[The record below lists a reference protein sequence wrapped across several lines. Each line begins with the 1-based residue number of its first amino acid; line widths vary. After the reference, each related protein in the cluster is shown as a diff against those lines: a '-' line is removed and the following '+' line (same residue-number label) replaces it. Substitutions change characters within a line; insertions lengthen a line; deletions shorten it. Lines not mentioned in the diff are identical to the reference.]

1 MDCPRTLACIKTKR
15 EDQSLISPLLPWLLA
30 ATLCRCGKRV
40 LHSLNL
46 ADAPKMPLWASL
58 ACLPSTPFSPSSA
71 LLCSELQCG
80 RAGYSRWEFP
90 GVSVSQLLNDFRQWK
105 VLTGNKKVKGKC
117 QSVSPPSSLSQIS
130 GSDNVS
136 YLAVLYVFHSCSS
149 LGHPTVL
156 CLASQNSIICITN
169 LHIKTGMVSI
179 FPIRPWL
186 VQRAGP
192 LLVGLGS
199 PVWAPR
205 LQLCCPRV
213 DAYLLLPQTR
223 YRDRVTEAWGAPS
236 LSPRQCWT
244 RDSPLPL
251 CPVPGPESPASVPCF
266 PGELSLAN
274 LGQDFSPF
282 NFWNR
287 VIFPPSFED
296 SELFLQINLSSPQH
310 PALCDK
316 GHTVF
321 YSSRSPGQWMPSAL
335 PYNRITKGGHRWR
348 ALLSGLLVTEDET
361 GVQLS
366 PPPWSL
372 SCFSQAVFNH
382 TDLYV
387 TTSPTLP
394 GYISCCLCH
403 LM

>member
-1 MDCPRTLACIKTKR
+1 MR
-15 EDQSLISPLLPWLLA
+15 
-30 ATLCRCGKRV
+30 
-40 LHSLNL
+40 
-46 ADAPKMPLWASL
+46 
-58 ACLPSTPFSPSSA
+58 
-71 LLCSELQCG
+71 
-80 RAGYSRWEFP
+80 
-90 GVSVSQLLNDFRQWK
+90 
-105 VLTGNKKVKGKC
+105 
-117 QSVSPPSSLSQIS
+117 SQILS
-130 GSDNVS
+130 
-136 YLAVLYVFHSCSS
+136 LE

-186 VQRAGP
+186 VQHAGP

-205 LQLCCPRV
+205 LQLCCPCV
-213 DAYLLLPQTR
+213 NADLLLPQTR

-244 RDSPLPL
+244 RNSPLPL
-251 CPVPGPESPASVPCF
+251 CPVPEPESPASVPCF

-287 VIFPPSFED
+287 VIFSLSFEG
-296 SELFLQINLSSPQH
+296 SEILWQINLSSPQH

-335 PYNRITKGGHRWR
+335 PYNRIIKGGHRRR

-361 GVQLS
+361 RVQLS

-372 SCFSQAVFNH
+372 SCFAQAVFNH
-382 TDLYV
+382 THLYV
-387 TTSPTLP
+387 TTTPCSCICGSAHHRVWVCGRVSSPCGAWTLKTGIVSVSHVP
-394 GYISCCLCH
+394 TTVPAPEEVFGTCLINEGENTK
-403 LM
+403 MTETFN